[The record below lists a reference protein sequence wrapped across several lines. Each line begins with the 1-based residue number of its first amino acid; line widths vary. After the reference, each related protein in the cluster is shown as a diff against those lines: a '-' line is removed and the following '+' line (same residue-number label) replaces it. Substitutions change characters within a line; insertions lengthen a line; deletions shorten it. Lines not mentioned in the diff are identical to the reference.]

1 MKTLNTIQTLSKIG
15 KIFSKVLF
23 ILCVIGGIF
32 CLVGILEISFV
43 HNGLKIGG
51 VTIHSIIEQSGAID
65 KSTWYGV
72 MATGIV
78 LCAGEAVLCKLAE
91 MYFKNELKAG
101 TPFTFDGA
109 KELMRL
115 GIFTICIP
123 LGTDIVVGII
133 SSVIGRAYQLTNV
146 LDINHSAQIG
156 LGVMFIVTSLLCRYG
171 AEIIQ
176 QHKGVQHENSGS

>member
-15 KIFSKVLF
+15 KIISRIIF
-23 ILCVIGGIF
+23 IVSLIGGIF
-32 CLVGILEISFV
+32 CIVGILEPSLI
-43 HNGLKIGG
+43 HDGLKIGG
-51 VTIHSIIEQSGAID
+51 VTIHSVIPQNAKNNTGA
-65 KSTWYGV
+65 WYGE
-72 MATGIV
+72 MAAGIV
-78 LCAGEAVLCKLAE
+78 LCAGEAVLCKIAE
-91 MYFKNELKAG
+91 MYFKNELEAG

-146 LDINHSAQIG
+146 LGINHSAQIG
-156 LGVMFIVTSLLCRYG
+156 LGVMFIITSLLCRYG
-171 AEIIQ
+171 TEIIQ

>member
-65 KSTWYGV
+65 KSAWYGE
-72 MATGIV
+72 MAAGIV
-78 LCAGEAVLCKLAE
+78 LCAGEAVLCKIAE

-115 GIFTICIP
+115 GLFAICIP
-123 LGTDIVVGII
+123 LGISIAIGII
-133 SSVIGRAYQLTNV
+133 DGVISRDFGSVSALNINV
-146 LDINHSAQIG
+146 SASIG
-156 LGVMFIVTSLLCRYG
+156 LGVMLIITSLLCRYG
-171 AEIIQ
+171 AEISQ
-176 QHKGVQHENSGS
+176 KNKGENDENTGS